1 LNSPFASAG
10 GLHLPGHDAVQAV
23 RGADTLANRVLQYTR
38 AMRRCRFLMLVLLA
52 LTAQTRHA
60 NAERIDASETVPNEY
75 LVVGTVV
82 WAHAGSSSIAIRGSG
97 LLGYL
102 RIRVRAYRVKQV
114 SALLDLRPG
123 DAVTAVFSRR
133 DGMLHRLRH
142 VRTSSQ

>member
-1 LNSPFASAG
+1 LNPPFAAAG
-10 GLHLPGHDAVQAV
+10 GLHLPAHDAIQAV
-23 RGADTLANRVLQYTR
+23 RGADVLANGVLQYTR
-38 AMRRCRFLMLVLLA
+38 AMRVCRFLMVVLLA
-52 LTAQTRHA
+52 LTAQTWLA
-60 NAERIDASETVPNEY
+60 NAQGIDASETTPTEY

-102 RIRVRAYRVKQV
+102 RIRERAYRVKQA

-142 VRTSSQ
+142 VRTVDK

>member
-1 LNSPFASAG
+1 MNSPFAAAG
-10 GLHLPGHDAVQAV
+10 GLHLPGHDAIQAV
-23 RGADTLANRVLQYTR
+23 RGADIFSNRVLQYTR
-38 AMRRCRFLMLVLLA
+38 AMRVCRFLMVVLLA
-52 LTAQTRHA
+52 LTAQNRPA
-60 NAERIDASETVPNEY
+60 NAQELAANEATPNEY

-102 RIRVRAYRVKQV
+102 RIRERAYRVKQA

-142 VRTSSQ
+142 VRTAGK